1 MKFLIS
7 LTATIA
13 VVGAGVGGAV
23 ENASSHQTASKTVP
37 PKTNILDDAINKLQ
51 KTYGQTVQ
59 HPLLLDYYKNPITI
73 QSADGQRRLL
83 AALRDNQAQNHL
95 SYYQDNLIREI
106 SPLTARKTYPN
117 GQKAVQVNLTLQDK
131 TGLSQSVKIWV
142 AVRNAANEAQVIST
156 KLNTAYK
163 TKTQGLV
170 IPNVESN
177 LSVTA
182 NLINIKLA
190 LSEDET
196 NNKLDFYQIG
206 LIWNLLADQPKTNLV
221 SGQSIASTFNLNL
234 TKTPSDTVK
243 IYLFDGNS
251 REKNIYNLTQEL
263 ADTYTKNNPLKI
275 AFNQNPTIGANEGN
289 VYQSIM
295 TDKTLHLNAMQ
306 TIWLKNSIDESVNL
320 SITSYTVNVPLYL
333 KLAHLPWTPTPGVT
347 PIFAQLYVTMVK

>member
-23 ENASSHQTASKTVP
+23 ADAGSHQTASKTVA
-37 PKTNILDDAINKLQ
+37 PKTTVLNDAINKLQ

-106 SPLTARKTYPN
+106 SPLTAKKTYPS

-142 AVRNAANEAQVIST
+142 AVRNAANEAQVISA

-170 IPNVESN
+170 IPNVKSN

-190 LSEDET
+190 LSEDE
-196 NNKLDFYQIG
+196 
-206 LIWNLLADQPKTNLV
+206 
-221 SGQSIASTFNLNL
+221 
-234 TKTPSDTVK
+234 
-243 IYLFDGNS
+243 
-251 REKNIYNLTQEL
+251 
-263 ADTYTKNNPLKI
+263 
-275 AFNQNPTIGANEGN
+275 
-289 VYQSIM
+289 
-295 TDKTLHLNAMQ
+295 
-306 TIWLKNSIDESVNL
+306 
-320 SITSYTVNVPLYL
+320 
-333 KLAHLPWTPTPGVT
+333 
-347 PIFAQLYVTMVK
+347 